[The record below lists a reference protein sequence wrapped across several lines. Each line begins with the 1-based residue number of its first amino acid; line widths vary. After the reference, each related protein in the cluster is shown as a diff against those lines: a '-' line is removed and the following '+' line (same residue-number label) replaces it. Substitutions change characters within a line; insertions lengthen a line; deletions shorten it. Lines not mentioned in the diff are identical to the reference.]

1 MYGLVGYSGST
12 RVLSSGGS
20 REAFWSACPCCGAV
34 DRRMFWFLRCG
45 TAAREQ
51 LQQWIVAEHQQCGC
65 NNTSGNNTRCDFGAD
80 DRKG

>member
-1 MYGLVGYSGST
+1 
-12 RVLSSGGS
+12 
-20 REAFWSACPCCGAV
+20 
-34 DRRMFWFLRCG
+34 MFWFLRCG

-51 LQQWIVAEHQQCGC
+51 LQQWIVAEHQQGGC